1 MSQLV
6 TAGEQELFD
15 DDVTRPKQFP
25 LFVQQ
30 KASCRF
36 PFAESTSV
44 VAPDFL
50 SHAKTFSSSIE
61 HPHTICCNSQSW
73 CLQHWFPKV
82 ARHGISHHK
91 CLRSLSDPDNHRPDF
106 VLMLH
111 NMFERQRMVKNT
123 FLRCNDDMAQSFA
136 NINKDEM
143 QNAVSRMLDGS
154 RGANSSWL
162 GSSEGRVKDRKSV

>member
-15 DDVTRPKQFP
+15 DDVTRPKQCP

-61 HPHTICCNSQSW
+61 HPHTICCNSQS
-73 CLQHWFPKV
+73 
-82 ARHGISHHK
+82 
-91 CLRSLSDPDNHRPDF
+91 
-106 VLMLH
+106 
-111 NMFERQRMVKNT
+111 
-123 FLRCNDDMAQSFA
+123 
-136 NINKDEM
+136 
-143 QNAVSRMLDGS
+143 
-154 RGANSSWL
+154 
-162 GSSEGRVKDRKSV
+162 